1 MRARTW
7 WVAAV
12 LASAGVAAADPK
24 PAPVEIKPFRDKLIV
39 LVDASGGT
47 YVVKPGEDPKLFFGT
62 GKQLYEQSITGR
74 SANGD
79 GWGIDVFAP
88 RVAGFQPGTVQ
99 RSADDGSYAKFC
111 GGENK
116 TGLTLVTGDKAKA
129 VLDKDQF
136 LTTAV
141 LRLPHAFFRD
151 DKGTYYYIDMLRQQ
165 YGGKGYRVFVGKKG
179 AMKQLP
185 LADVAADSAGEVF
198 STKSGD
204 LRLVFS
210 GSQPKSGVWIKGEKK
225 TELIVLDTD
234 GDSPVIFKELGVY
247 GFLGTICDD
256 I

>member
-7 WVAAV
+7 WVGALLAV
-12 LASAGVAAADPK
+12 PLVAAADPK
-24 PAPVEIKPFRDKLIV
+24 PKPVDIKAFRDKLIV

-47 YVVKPGEDPKLFFGT
+47 YVAKPGEDPRLFFGT

-79 GWGIDVFAP
+79 GWSIDVFAP
-88 RVAGFQPGTVQ
+88 RVPGFQPGTVQ

-129 VLDKDQF
+129 VLDKSQF
-136 LTTAV
+136 LSTAV

-151 DKGTYYYIDMLRQQ
+151 DTGTYYYIDTLREQ

-185 LADVAADSAGEVF
+185 LADVASDSAGEVF
-198 STKSGD
+198 STKTGD
-204 LRLVFS
+204 LRLVMS
-210 GSQPKSGVWIKGEKK
+210 GSQPKSGVWIKGGKK

-234 GDSPVIFKELGVY
+234 GDSPVIFKELGIY
-247 GFLGTICDD
+247 GFMGTICDD

>member
-7 WVAAV
+7 WVAVMLAV
-12 LASAGVAAADPK
+12 PVVAAAEPK
-24 PAPVEIKPFRDKLIV
+24 PAPVDIKAIRDKLIV

-47 YVVKPGEDPKLFFGT
+47 YVAKPGEDPRLFFGT

-88 RVAGFQPGTVQ
+88 RVPGYQPGTIM
-99 RSADDGSYAKFC
+99 RNEDGSYVKFC

-151 DKGTYYYIDMLRQQ
+151 DTGTYYYVDALREQ
-165 YGGKGYRVFVGKKG
+165 YGGKGFRVFVGKKG

-185 LADVAADSAGEVF
+185 LSDVASDSAGEVF
-198 STKSGD
+198 STKTGD
-204 LRLVFS
+204 LRLVMS
-210 GSQPKSGVWIKGEKK
+210 GSQPKSGVWIKGGKK

-234 GDSPVIFKELGVY
+234 RDSPVIFKDLGIY
-247 GFLGTICDD
+247 GFMGTICDD